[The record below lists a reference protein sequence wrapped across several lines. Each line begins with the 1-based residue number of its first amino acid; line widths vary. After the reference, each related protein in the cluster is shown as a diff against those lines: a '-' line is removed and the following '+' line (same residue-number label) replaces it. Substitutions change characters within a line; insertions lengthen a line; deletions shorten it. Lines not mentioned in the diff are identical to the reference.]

1 MKKAFQTLA
10 IMLVSTFVF
19 AQNRAEGIERI
30 KTLKIGFITEKL
42 KLTSEQAT
50 TFWPVYNEFDSQRME
65 LRKETRKNIQN
76 NSSEPTKRLDALD
89 ALRKKEH
96 KLEDEYASKF
106 RKVLSPEQAVNLYK
120 VEEEFRKM
128 LINQIQERRE
138 KK

>member
-76 NSSEPTKRLDALD
+76 SSSEPTKRLDALD